1 MSGSCWGARI
11 QVWMETLLG
20 PAAFRFRIP
29 LFSNQ
34 ILGFKSHRSG
44 EKSWFWLCS
53 VPAKG

>member
-11 QVWMETLLG
+11 QVWMETFLG

-44 EKSWFWLCS
+44 EKSCL
-53 VPAKG
+53 